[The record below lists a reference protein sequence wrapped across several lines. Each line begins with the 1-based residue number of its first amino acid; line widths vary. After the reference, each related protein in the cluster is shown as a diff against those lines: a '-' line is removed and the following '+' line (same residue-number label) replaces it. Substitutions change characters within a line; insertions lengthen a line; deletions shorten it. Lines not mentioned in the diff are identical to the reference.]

1 MMWLLRHEEGQDL
14 TEYALLYALIVV
26 LGIAALT
33 FLGDNIGNTLNG
45 LASTLASAISS

>member
-14 TEYALLYALIVV
+14 TEYTLLFALIVF

-45 LASTLASAISS
+45 VASTLANALS